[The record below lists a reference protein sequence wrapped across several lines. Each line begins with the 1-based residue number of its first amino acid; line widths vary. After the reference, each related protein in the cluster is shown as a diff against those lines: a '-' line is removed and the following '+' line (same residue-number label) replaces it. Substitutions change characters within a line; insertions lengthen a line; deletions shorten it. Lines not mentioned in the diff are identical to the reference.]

1 MGFQRMVAAAVVA
14 GLELTTVI
22 APAAARDTRPVKTI
36 ESSTQLPGNAIRR
49 EHILLKRSLDAF
61 EAYLRV
67 AAETRKDPKSGKA
80 AANGGNI
87 LKQAMKAHGLEWRS
101 ASEALPRWRI
111 AYLLNPEARVGI
123 DSLRTRIRVAEHIER
138 IVAQDEAFAD
148 GTRSGKLSAR
158 SITQL
163 QAWVK
168 LGRKFAGSFDTYYP
182 LP

>member
-1 MGFQRMVAAAVVA
+1 MGIQRMAAAAVVA
-14 GLELTTVI
+14 GLALTTVI
-22 APAAARDTRPVKTI
+22 APDAAGAARPVKTI

-49 EHILLKRSLDAF
+49 EHILLERSLDDLDT
-61 EAYLRV
+61 YLRIASSSV
-67 AAETRKDPKSGKA
+67 TDLGKSDRK
-80 AANGGNI
+80 GGTV
-87 LKQAMKAHGLEWRS
+87 LKHAMKAHGLEWRDS
-101 ASEALPRWRI
+101 SEALPRWRI

-148 GTRSGKLSAR
+148 GTRNGKLSAR

-163 QAWVK
+163 RAWVK
-168 LGRKFAGSFDTYYP
+168 LGRKFAGSFETYYP